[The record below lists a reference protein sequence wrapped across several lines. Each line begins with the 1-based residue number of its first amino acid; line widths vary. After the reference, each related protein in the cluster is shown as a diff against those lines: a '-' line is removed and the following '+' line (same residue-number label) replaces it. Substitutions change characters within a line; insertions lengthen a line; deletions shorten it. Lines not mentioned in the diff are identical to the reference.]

1 MENITTEKLVV
12 KRQPL
17 LNNMIKLF
25 MVAMVLANIS
35 GNMYGTLLPLYL
47 KELNASVAQVGLFF
61 TLSQIVPLAMQILG
75 GWLSDNLGRLRS
87 IAIGSVAGILSYLGI
102 LFAPTWQWVLLG
114 EGFGSITRSLVGP
127 SFSAFIAEQSSEENR
142 AKVFGIS
149 QSIFQIVVIVGPPLG
164 GWLADVYG
172 FRFMLLV
179 ALILYTAATVIRV
192 IMAKAA
198 SRGHEANPTKLTITS
213 LKTNLGTMIGLMF
226 AGGLITWLIITDGS
240 RDIAYSMSFNLM
252 PLYLEDIGGMTV
264 QQIGW
269 LVSFYGIATMIMNV
283 PGGWFADK
291 KGERAGIAL
300 GYLFTFVAMVVFLEA
315 ESFWGYCACWIL
327 FGLGDGMMGPA
338 YQSLISKAV
347 PEKVR
352 GTAFGLMSTSLG
364 LFSLP
369 APAIGGQLYEKSSPK
384 VPFYITAAV
393 SILVIIPVWFKFKI
407 TPNEM
412 KKIESAGLM
421 NGNNTTNGIEQNE

>member
-1 MENITTEKLVV
+1 MENITTENVAV

-17 LNNMIKLF
+17 LNNMMKLF
-25 MVAMVLANIS
+25 MVAMILANIA

-61 TLSQIVPLAMQILG
+61 TLSQIIPLAMQILG

-87 IAIGSVAGILSYLGI
+87 IAIGSVAGILSYVGI

-127 SFSAFIAEQSSEENR
+127 SFNAFIAEQSAEENR

-149 QSIFQIVVIVGPPLG
+149 QSIYQIVVIVGPPLG

-172 FRFMLLV
+172 FRFMLLI
-179 ALILYTAATVIRV
+179 ALILYTIATVIRV
-192 IMAKAA
+192 IMARTA
-198 SRGHEANPTKLTITS
+198 SRGHEAHPTKLTFSS

-240 RDIAYSMSFNLM
+240 RDIAFSMSFNLM
-252 PLYLEDIGGMTV
+252 PLYLEDIGGMSV

-269 LVSFYGIATMIMNV
+269 LISFYGIATMIMNI
-283 PGGWFADK
+283 PGGWWADK
-291 KGERAGIAL
+291 KGERSGIVL
-300 GYLFTFVAMVVFLEA
+300 GYLFTFAGLVVFLEA
-315 ESFWGYCACWIL
+315 SSFWGYCACWVL

-364 LFSLP
+364 IFSLP
-369 APAIGGQLYEKSSPK
+369 APAIGGQIYEKASPR

-393 SILVIIPVWFKFKI
+393 SIATIIPVWFKFKI
-407 TPNEM
+407 TPNER
-412 KKIESAGLM
+412 KKIEAAGF
-421 NGNNTTNGIEQNE
+421 TNGESTTENEK